1 MCTILWTRV
10 VSARKKAD
18 YYKKIYTCQFPTK
31 SCFIPLPAVR
41 RYFLSFSARIVEAV
55 TDPIG

>member
-1 MCTILWTRV
+1 MCKILWTRV

-31 SCFIPLPAVR
+31 SYSIPLPALR
-41 RYFLSFSARIVEAV
+41 SYCASFSARIVETA
-55 TDPIG
+55 TYPIG